1 VHPLCWVAVILSFF
15 ERARTVGENLIRQG
29 KDHRLKPLGLL
40 SYLGLMRELVAR
52 PGAPAALLRIVFKFW
67 AQNRQFAFIVFDRL
81 LQYRVVNPPDVL
93 AWVFNEE
100 EERDWSDIAN
110 WDVLRSTLE
119 RVGSRVKQLTAR
131 LQTLKKTEEA
141 KADAD
146 RAAGK
151 GP

>member
-1 VHPLCWVAVILSFF
+1 
-15 ERARTVGENLIRQG
+15 
-29 KDHRLKPLGLL
+29 
-40 SYLGLMRELVAR
+40 MRELVAR

-67 AQNRQFAFIVFDRL
+67 AQNRQFGFIVFDRL
-81 LQYRVVNPPDVL
+81 LQYRVVNPPDIV

-151 GP
+151 GENDPCLASMFAPEINLCSNLCRDDSRAEP